1 MGANLITP
9 EYEYQEKHHLFFGK
23 PEEER
28 RTNRG
33 ECAYP
38 YACDICQPAHRVYNG
53 LPHRRSQMG
62 HRQTTCK
69 AGLHQ
74 QAETERI
81 RNQYRPAALLYGN
94 TEHLQGVRGSGNHAY
109 HRTSKGGF
117 QQPAQRKEGGRTAET
132 PDVRPYGG
140 IRGVH
145 QGMRD
150 TERLV

>member
-1 MGANLITP
+1 MNIKRNIIFSLESRKKNGVPIVENVPI
-9 EYEYQEKHHLFFGK
+9 
-23 PEEER
+23 R
-28 RTNRG
+28 M
-33 ECAYP
+33 
-38 YACDICQPAHRVYNG
+38 RVIFA
-53 LPHRRSQMG
+53 SQ
-62 HRQTTCK
+62 RIEFTTGYRIDAAK
-69 AGLHQ
+69 WDTDKQRVKLHQ

>member
-1 MGANLITP
+1 MNIKRNIIFSLESRKKNGVPIVENVPIRMRVI
-9 EYEYQEKHHLFFGK
+9 F
-23 PEEER
+23 
-28 RTNRG
+28 
-33 ECAYP
+33 
-38 YACDICQPAHRVYNG
+38 CQPAHRVYNG

-109 HRTSKGGF
+109 HRTSEGGF

-145 QGMRD
+145 QGMWD

>member
-28 RTNRG
+28 HTNRG

-69 AGLHQ
+69 AGLFRMKFQELKEKLGVSHTQ
-74 QAETERI
+74 KEE
-81 RNQYRPAALLYGN
+81 NK
-94 TEHLQGVRGSGNHAY
+94 LQRG
-109 HRTSKGGF
+109 F
-117 QQPAQRKEGGRTAET
+117 
-132 PDVRPYGG
+132 
-140 IRGVH
+140 
-145 QGMRD
+145 
-150 TERLV
+150 RL